1 MLGSAS
7 QRGGFTMA
15 HYLFRGR
22 YTQQGIQGLA
32 KEGATGRRKAI
43 DELVAGLGGHLE
55 ACYWAFGDD
64 DILLIVELPGNA
76 SAAALALRVSAT
88 GAANV
93 STTVLLTAAEMDEA
107 RGLTVTYR
115 PPGA

>member
-1 MLGSAS
+1 MP
-7 QRGGFTMA
+7 

-22 YTQQGIQGLA
+22 YTQQGIQGLL
-32 KEGATGRRKAI
+32 KEGAAGRQKAL
-43 DELVAGLGGHLE
+43 EEVVSALGGRLE
-55 ACYWAFGDD
+55 VCYWAYGDD
-64 DILLIVELPGNA
+64 DVFLIVELPGNT
-76 SAAALALRVSAT
+76 SATALAIRVSAS
-88 GAANV
+88 GAAGV